1 MRFLIAPVDLRMR
14 DRNTPGCSNF
24 NPGYHPP
31 NSSWRSI
38 ATRGSVGF
46 RIARCTRG
54 ARRSATRATCF
65 GSGCTVRVS
74 CGIIASASRGSSCC
88 SVEIGSD
95 RRRGVRR
102 HIKDDLIREVSRRA
116 DPDDTSVHVD
126 RGRSLGGRR
135 QISIG
140 CQEKAEKHTADEN
153 EISDDRH
160 EPPLIEPYGEP
171 ASQREFSAIVPPRL
185 RFWRRYPFE

>member
-1 MRFLIAPVDLRMR
+1 MFEFQSGLPPAEQFMALHRHAWLGRLSYRTMHTGGSTLGDASDLLRLRLHGSSILRYHRERVPRIFVLFRR
-14 DRNTPGCSNF
+14 DR
-24 NPGYHPP
+24 
-31 NSSWRSI
+31 
-38 ATRGSVGF
+38 
-46 RIARCTRG
+46 
-54 ARRSATRATCF
+54 
-65 GSGCTVRVS
+65 
-74 CGIIASASRGSSCC
+74 
-88 SVEIGSD
+88 IGSN

-135 QISIG
+135 QISIA

-171 ASQREFSAIVPPRL
+171 ASQREFSAIVPARL